1 MSSAFVYIPVFI
13 LSMSSGAVARGEF
26 PEDAYPTYDACM
38 VQAEHDAKNLVKA
51 WDEAEA
57 AGRPH
62 LFESIEVKCV
72 KKEVRDVRPR

>member
-1 MSSAFVYIPVFI
+1 MSSFVYIPI
-13 LSMSSGAVARGEF
+13 LIVSMSSGAVAEGKFTADE
-26 PEDAYPTYDACM
+26 YPTYDACM
-38 VQAEHDAKNLVKA
+38 LQAEADAKNMVRE

-72 KKEVRDVRPR
+72 KKEVRDVRSR